1 MVDVGTFSVGTF
13 SIFSF
18 ISIEGIWV
26 GFGSVGGGG
35 TEEGTEVGR
44 DEVETCT
51 FGVELNEGLIS
62 PNEDGLK
69 SLT

>member
-1 MVDVGTFSVGTF
+1 MVGGAIEFGGVGTF

-35 TEEGTEVGR
+35 TEEGIEVGR
-44 DEVETCT
+44 DEVETGGKPT
-51 FGVELNEGLIS
+51 SF
-62 PNEDGLK
+62 
-69 SLT
+69 